1 MIPAKVTDI
10 LVHLVSALVKVYVFW
25 VFLNLA
31 KLGYSGHYVV
41 LIVLHLSCDHFLIIH
56 RQSHFN
62 AFMLLIHIN
71 VPSGLYIWVV
81 SKFSYCK

>member
-1 MIPAKVTDI
+1 MTPVKVTDI
-10 LVHLVSALVKVYVFW
+10 LVYLVSALVKVYVF
-25 VFLNLA
+25 FFFNLA

-41 LIVLHLSCDHFLIIH
+41 LIILHLSCDHFLIIH

-62 AFMLLIHIN
+62 AFMLHIHIN